1 MLCIFPKIP
10 RYLFILQAQAKR
22 VGSPFYTLSD
32 VLSDDE
38 RRYVEKKGSSL
49 NDIDDLNSDIAKAAL
64 RWVHAVNKYLSSV
77 IRS

>member
-1 MLCIFPKIP
+1 
-10 RYLFILQAQAKR
+10 LQAQATR

-38 RRYVEKKGSSL
+38 RRYVEKRGSSL

-64 RWVHAVNKYLSSV
+64 RWAACCV
-77 IRS
+77 

>member
-1 MLCIFPKIP
+1 MLCTFLTIP
-10 RYLFILQAQAKR
+10 CLSYVLQAQAKR

-38 RRYVEKKGSSL
+38 RKYVEKKGSTL

-64 RWVHAVNKYLSSV
+64 RWATCYL
-77 IRS
+77 

>member
-1 MLCIFPKIP
+1 MLSIFSTIP
-10 RYLFILQAQAKR
+10 LLLFIFQAQAKR

-64 RWVHAVNKYLSSV
+64 RWATFYVCVV
-77 IRS
+77 